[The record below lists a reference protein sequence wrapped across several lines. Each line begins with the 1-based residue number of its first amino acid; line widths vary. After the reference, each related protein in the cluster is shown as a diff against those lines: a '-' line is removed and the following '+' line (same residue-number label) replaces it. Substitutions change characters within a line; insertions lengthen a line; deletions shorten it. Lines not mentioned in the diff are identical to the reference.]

1 MSRILVVDDN
11 HDILQVMLLLLRTR
25 GFDVEITPKGEE
37 IFNTVERFT
46 PDLILMDVYLGGW
59 DGRDICQQLKSSNST
74 KHIPVI
80 MFSAYQQAEE
90 STRKFGADDFIG
102 KPFDMEELIG
112 KINHLLAVSKKRT
125 ELRIEQRENRT
136 ARRGKNLQ

>member
-25 GFDVEITPKGEE
+25 GYTVEITPKGEE
-37 IFNTVERFT
+37 ITSKINSFS

-59 DGRDICQQLKSSNST
+59 DGRDICKKLKGSEET
-74 KHIPVI
+74 KDIPVI

-90 STRKFGADDFIG
+90 STYKFGADDF
-102 KPFDMEELIG
+102 
-112 KINHLLAVSKKRT
+112 
-125 ELRIEQRENRT
+125 
-136 ARRGKNLQ
+136 